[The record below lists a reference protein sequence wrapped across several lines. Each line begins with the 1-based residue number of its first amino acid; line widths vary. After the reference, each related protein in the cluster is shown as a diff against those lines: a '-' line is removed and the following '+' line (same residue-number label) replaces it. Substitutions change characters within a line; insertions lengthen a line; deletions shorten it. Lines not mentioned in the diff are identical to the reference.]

1 MGKFLTE
8 VKNTAL
14 NNRLDRVA
22 EIKAELGKADGED
35 FIAALADPNIRPTQ
49 ILKALQARGITMSG
63 SIITRWRQTN
73 NVTR

>member
-22 EIKAELGKADGED
+22 EIKEELGKADGED

>member
-22 EIKAELGKADGED
+22 EIKEELGKADGED

-49 ILKALQARGITMSG
+49 ILKALQARGIKMSG